1 MYRLAI
7 FFLAYE
13 NGTGYIRDQG
23 YHLQCDG
30 ATLHHEDG
38 WPVEDE
44 LTVKELDLAL
54 GGLHCTEE
62 ASLLRTQLPGVRFP
76 ALQNFFRGEII
87 EVAEVNQ
94 PRWLEES

>member
-7 FFLAYE
+7 FFLANE
-13 NGTGYIRDQG
+13 NGTGYTRDQG

-44 LTVKELDLAL
+44 LTVKGLDLAF
-54 GGLHCTEE
+54 GGLHCTEV
-62 ASLLRTQLPGVRFP
+62 RTQLPGVRFP
-76 ALQNFFRGEII
+76 ALQNFSRGEII

-94 PRWLEES
+94 RRWLEESGQ